1 MIRAEFDGQPAPEL
15 IVQHTELHLTATR
28 YSIRFDGQIA
38 DAGALEIAPQSSSA
52 PAESG
57 ADTAVSSTL
66 LLRADFGPNAGRNV
80 PCIFQLVRDRLR
92 ICFGLDGTPPSDFA
106 TATNTHRYLATYRR
120 I

>member
-1 MIRAEFDGQPAPEL
+1 MIRAEFDGQSAPEL

-38 DAGALEIAPQSSSA
+38 DAGTFDLMPENPSPPTDSAIAA
-52 PAESG
+52 
-57 ADTAVSSTL
+57 TSSTL
-66 LLRADFGPNAGRNV
+66 LLRADFGPNAGRSV

-92 ICFGLDGTPPSDFA
+92 ICFGLDGTLPSDFA
-106 TATNTHRYLATYRR
+106 TAANSHRYLATYRR